1 MGRRSGKS
9 SFSLW
14 KIICHRG
21 LEEVIKINSLNRK
34 LPGRAHNSCEI
45 REKIKRVVLLRSL
58 SLALSHPPPFLH
70 CFQKNFTLANMRC
83 WLVNRSAVNFE
94 VLVSI
99 FCHFWCPV
107 ANSGRKQRPPENRR
121 SIRWKRDVICRQKL
135 LALVRSV
142 FCMIIRVKA
151 ACPPAACD
159 PDVLSTDLLETR

>member
-121 SIRWKRDVICRQKL
+121 SIRWKRDVICRQRL

-151 ACPPAACD
+151 ACPPAARD